1 VQIHGGMGFIE
12 ETGIA
17 QFSRDAKILPIYE
30 GTNGIQAIDLIN
42 RKLPLA
48 NGAII
53 SEYLA
58 QIEETITQCAEEETL
73 KELSSALKNGFADL
87 QAATD
92 FMLTH
97 PNNLDRLYGA
107 TDYLTLFGLVA
118 GGHYLAR
125 GALGTMKTN
134 EMTHKV
140 KTAKFFMDRLLP
152 RTKSYLASILSS
164 KDHLDNEDIFH
175 IVG

>member
-1 VQIHGGMGFIE
+1 
-12 ETGIA
+12 
-17 QFSRDAKILPIYE
+17 
-30 GTNGIQAIDLIN
+30 
-42 RKLPLA
+42 
-48 NGAII
+48 
-53 SEYLA
+53 
-58 QIEETITQCAEEETL
+58 
-73 KELSSALKNGFADL
+73 
-87 QAATD
+87 
-92 FMLTH
+92 MLTH
-97 PNNLDRLYGA
+97 PNNLDRLYSA

-164 KDHLDNEDIFH
+164 KEHLDNEEIFH